1 MISQGSNSKFNF
13 ELVSGDVII
22 VPAINNTVVISGE
35 VQQEGII
42 NIDRPISAKAAID
55 YVGGFTNKSVKK
67 EVYVE
72 YQNGLR
78 KVTKTFLFFKF
89 YPRVYPGSIVVVPEK
104 AENEQKTSVGEI
116 VGYTTSLVSIIAL
129 IKSLLVMNEIQNQ
142 HTSEDEIDLIE
153 LFKKVYNEKKLIFK
167 ATLFAVVLGIVYAL
181 FQPNE
186 FTSST
191 TFIPQLSS
199 GVKTGGSSLGGLA
212 SLAGINLGGMESSS
226 EFPPTLYP
234 QVVES
239 VGFKLDLL
247 ASTINLNDEEILV
260 KDYFS
265 NQGSSF
271 NVLGTIKKY
280 TIGLPSLVL
289 GSFNSQDVALSKSE
303 IYSVSQEDKELFN
316 TISDALSLSINDKE
330 GFITISFTDSDKNI
344 AAQIT
349 QITQNLLQE
358 KIIEFKNQSS
368 NEMLDFAIKQYDEN
382 KNSYEKLQDE
392 RAIFVD
398 KNINISSSLF
408 QNKLDRIESEV
419 NISESIVQQL
429 ASQVEQAKLQVN
441 KDTPVFTTIQPVT
454 IPFERS
460 APKRSLIV
468 IVFGFLGIV
477 VSVGYVLVK
486 EPLNEIIK
494 SIKS

>member
-1 MISQGSNSKFNF
+1 
-13 ELVSGDVII
+13 
-22 VPAINNTVVISGE
+22 
-35 VQQEGII
+35 
-42 NIDRPISAKAAID
+42 
-55 YVGGFTNKSVKK
+55 
-67 EVYVE
+67 
-72 YQNGLR
+72 
-78 KVTKTFLFFKF
+78 
-89 YPRVYPGSIVVVPEK
+89 
-104 AENEQKTSVGEI
+104 
-116 VGYTTSLVSIIAL
+116 
-129 IKSLLVMNEIQNQ
+129 MNEIQNQ

-153 LFKKVYNEKKLIFK
+153 LFKKVYKEKKLIFK

-247 ASTINLNDEEILV
+247 ASTINLNDEEIFV

-316 TISDALSLSINDKE
+316 TIADALSLSINDKE
-330 GFITISFTDSDKNI
+330 GFITISFTDTDKNI

-382 KNSYEKLQDE
+382 KNSYEKLQDK

>member
-1 MISQGSNSKFNF
+1 
-13 ELVSGDVII
+13 
-22 VPAINNTVVISGE
+22 
-35 VQQEGII
+35 
-42 NIDRPISAKAAID
+42 
-55 YVGGFTNKSVKK
+55 
-67 EVYVE
+67 
-72 YQNGLR
+72 
-78 KVTKTFLFFKF
+78 
-89 YPRVYPGSIVVVPEK
+89 
-104 AENEQKTSVGEI
+104 
-116 VGYTTSLVSIIAL
+116 
-129 IKSLLVMNEIQNQ
+129 MNEIKNQ
-142 HTSEDEIDLIE
+142 QIEEDEIDLIE

-167 ATLFAVVLGIVYAL
+167 VTLFAFVFGVIYAL

-226 EFPPTLYP
+226 EFPPSLYP
-234 QVVES
+234 QVVN
-239 VGFKLDLL
+239 GIPFKIDLL
-247 ASTINLNDEEILV
+247 SSTINLNDRKILV

-265 NQGSSF
+265 NQGSSL
-271 NVLGTIKKY
+271 NILGTIKKY

-289 GSFNSQDVALSKSE
+289 GSFNSQDVVLSKSK
-303 IYSVSQEDKELFN
+303 IYSVTQEDEELFK
-316 TISDALSLSINDKE
+316 IVSKALSLSINDKE
-330 GFITISFTDSDKNI
+330 GFITISFTDTDKNI

-349 QITQNLLQE
+349 QIAQTLLQK

-368 NEMLDFAIKQYDEN
+368 KEMLDFATKQYDE
-382 KNSYEKLQDE
+382 KQTSYEKLQDK

-408 QNKLDRIESEV
+408 QNKLSRIESEV
-419 NISESIVQQL
+419 NISASIVQQL

-454 IPFERS
+454 IPFEIS

>member
-1 MISQGSNSKFNF
+1 MK
-13 ELVSGDVII
+13 
-22 VPAINNTVVISGE
+22 
-35 VQQEGII
+35 
-42 NIDRPISAKAAID
+42 
-55 YVGGFTNKSVKK
+55 
-67 EVYVE
+67 
-72 YQNGLR
+72 
-78 KVTKTFLFFKF
+78 
-89 YPRVYPGSIVVVPEK
+89 
-104 AENEQKTSVGEI
+104 
-116 VGYTTSLVSIIAL
+116 
-129 IKSLLVMNEIQNQ
+129 EIQN
-142 HTSEDEIDLIE
+142 HNSSEDEIDLIE
-153 LFKKVYNEKKLIFK
+153 LLKKVYLEKKFILK
-167 ATLFAVVLGIVYAL
+167 VSVLAGLFGIVYAL

-186 FTSST
+186 FTSTT

-226 EFPPTLYP
+226 KFPPSLYP
-234 QVVES
+234 QVVN
-239 VGFKLDLL
+239 GIPFKIDLL
-247 ASTINLNDEEILV
+247 SSTINLNGGEILV

-265 NQGSSF
+265 NQGGSSL
-271 NVLGTIKKY
+271 NILGTIKKY
-280 TIGLPSLVL
+280 TIGLPSLIL

-303 IYSVSQEDKELFN
+303 IYTVTEEDQELFK
-316 TISDALSLSINDKE
+316 TVSSALSLSINNKE
-330 GFITISFTDSDKNI
+330 GFITISFTDNDKNI

-349 QITQNLLQE
+349 QIAQTLLQK

-368 NEMLDFAIKQYDEN
+368 KEMLDFATKQYDEK
-382 KNSYEKLQDE
+382 KNSYEKLQDK

-408 QNKLDRIESEV
+408 QNKLSRIESEV
-419 NISESIVQQL
+419 NISASIVQQL

-460 APKRSLIV
+460 APKRSQIV

-486 EPLNEIIK
+486 EPLKEIIQK
-494 SIKS
+494 IKST

>member
-1 MISQGSNSKFNF
+1 MK
-13 ELVSGDVII
+13 
-22 VPAINNTVVISGE
+22 
-35 VQQEGII
+35 
-42 NIDRPISAKAAID
+42 
-55 YVGGFTNKSVKK
+55 
-67 EVYVE
+67 
-72 YQNGLR
+72 
-78 KVTKTFLFFKF
+78 
-89 YPRVYPGSIVVVPEK
+89 
-104 AENEQKTSVGEI
+104 
-116 VGYTTSLVSIIAL
+116 
-129 IKSLLVMNEIQNQ
+129 EIQN
-142 HTSEDEIDLIE
+142 HNSSEDEIDLIE
-153 LFKKVYNEKKLIFK
+153 LLKKVYLEKKFILK
-167 ATLFAVVLGIVYAL
+167 VSVLVGLFGIVYAL

-186 FTSST
+186 FTSTT

-226 EFPPTLYP
+226 EFPPSLYP
-234 QVVES
+234 QVVN
-239 VGFKLDLL
+239 GIPFKIDLL
-247 ASTINLNDEEILV
+247 SSTINLNGGEILV

-265 NQGSSF
+265 NQGGSSL
-271 NVLGTIKKY
+271 NILGTIKKY
-280 TIGLPSLVL
+280 TIGLPSLIL

-303 IYSVSQEDKELFN
+303 IYTVTEEDQALFKTVS
-316 TISDALSLSINDKE
+316 SALSLSINDKE
-330 GFITISFTDSDKNI
+330 GFITISFTDNDKNI

-349 QITQNLLQE
+349 QIAQTLLQK

-368 NEMLDFAIKQYDEN
+368 KEMLDFAIKQYDE
-382 KNSYEKLQDE
+382 KQTSYEKLQDK

-408 QNKLDRIESEV
+408 QNKLSRIESEV
-419 NISESIVQQL
+419 NISASIVQQL

-460 APKRSLIV
+460 APKRSQIV

-486 EPLNEIIK
+486 EPLKEILK

>member
-1 MISQGSNSKFNF
+1 
-13 ELVSGDVII
+13 
-22 VPAINNTVVISGE
+22 
-35 VQQEGII
+35 
-42 NIDRPISAKAAID
+42 
-55 YVGGFTNKSVKK
+55 
-67 EVYVE
+67 
-72 YQNGLR
+72 
-78 KVTKTFLFFKF
+78 
-89 YPRVYPGSIVVVPEK
+89 
-104 AENEQKTSVGEI
+104 
-116 VGYTTSLVSIIAL
+116 
-129 IKSLLVMNEIQNQ
+129 MNEIQNQ
-142 HTSEDEIDLIE
+142 HISEDEIDLIE
-153 LFKKVYNEKKLIFK
+153 LLKKIYLEKKFILKTSIL
-167 ATLFAVVLGIVYAL
+167 AALFGIVYAL

-199 GVKTGGSSLGGLA
+199 GVKSGGSSLGGLA

-226 EFPPTLYP
+226 EFPPSLYP
-234 QVVES
+234 QVVN
-239 VGFKLDLL
+239 GIPFKIDLL
-247 ASTINLNDEEILV
+247 SSTINLNGGEILV
-260 KDYFS
+260 KEYFS
-265 NQGSSF
+265 NQGGSSL
-271 NVLGTIKKY
+271 NILGTIKKY

-289 GSFNSQDVALSKSE
+289 GSFNSQDVVVPTKSE
-303 IYSVSQEDKELFN
+303 IYSVSQEDQALFN
-316 TISDALSLSINDKE
+316 AIENALSLSINDKE
-330 GFITISFTDSDKNI
+330 GFITISFRDTDKNI

-349 QITQNLLQE
+349 QIAQTLLQK

-368 NEMLDFAIKQYDEN
+368 SEMLDFAMKQYAEK

-392 RAIFVD
+392 RAVFVD

-408 QNKLDRIESEV
+408 QNKLSRIESEV
-419 NISESIVQQL
+419 NISASIVQQL

-477 VSVGYVLVK
+477 ISVGYVLVK
-486 EPLNEIIK
+486 EPLNEILK